1 MRIMGK
7 REWGSDA
14 ERMAENRR
22 GGRDQ
27 QPPAIGNRDR
37 RDSLQDDDAG
47 WLRTYLP
54 SVFRFP
60 FTSAHRYYI
69 ETIGECLRYGV
80 SKCVAAPRGDGKSS
94 ICRYL
99 ALKYALYRQI
109 KFPLLVCATGA
120 KASKTLKSIKQAL
133 RSGPRTPLGQD
144 FPLETHLAR
153 YIAPWPSRANNA
165 TAFSLPIKSEWSD
178 EHVIIPQ
185 LADHAEAPQEMI
197 DRWGLDRDSGLAGI
211 VMALGWT
218 SEQIQGCN
226 VYDLRPDF
234 VMLDDLDSRDSLASE
249 RGTVAEKIEAVIES
263 NISGL
268 VGMGERLGQVML
280 CTVPSRAS
288 VAFRYSDPQIKPAWS
303 GVRVKRITSMPT
315 DRELWSRYV
324 DLRQKGKKTFGDDGK
339 PIDVHGREAYQ
350 FYASNRAAMD
360 AGADVSNPHD
370 FDPKPTP
377 DGTPTHL
384 SALQK
389 CYDFIADKSWEAFAT
404 EYQNDPPVD
413 ETEGRLTLTNYHIR
427 ANARSG
433 HDRGVVPDDT
443 IAVTCGADV
452 QLAGLHTV
460 TIAWSDAAVGSI
472 IDFDFI
478 PFDGTQGR
486 PASACERLVLDGLQ
500 HWWSELQT
508 HPWGQSDDKEGAGW
522 LPDLTLIDSGWKDK
536 EWGTQ
541 PVYLLAYQC
550 GFKGIAPCKGD
561 ANFRPMLAS
570 KTCIPG
576 DGFNL
581 RLLDG
586 VWLAVLDAAAWK
598 LKVHSG
604 FLQAQ
609 GTAGSLGLYTPPRDD
624 NGREKWQ
631 RHQNYAGHILSE
643 EWQRQPNGTYQWVP
657 DGSRPGRKRPQKAN
671 HWLDATAYAIAARQI
686 WGVQTVKPQPVKAEP
701 VPQAAPI
708 EREEPAASGGGS
720 MGGRSRSW

>member
-218 SEQIQGCN
+218 SVPFRRTPPGNCSHAATIFRRAPATGQC
-226 VYDLRPDF
+226 
-234 VMLDDLDSRDSLASE
+234 LAATARRRTGKTIRE
-249 RGTVAEKIEAVIES
+249 RHRK
-263 NISGL
+263 
-268 VGMGERLGQVML
+268 
-280 CTVPSRAS
+280 
-288 VAFRYSDPQIKPAWS
+288 
-303 GVRVKRITSMPT
+303 
-315 DRELWSRYV
+315 
-324 DLRQKGKKTFGDDGK
+324 
-339 PIDVHGREAYQ
+339 
-350 FYASNRAAMD
+350 
-360 AGADVSNPHD
+360 DVSRTLQLRIAIPE
-370 FDPKPTP
+370 
-377 DGTPTHL
+377 
-384 SALQK
+384 SA
-389 CYDFIADKSWEAFAT
+389 
-404 EYQNDPPVD
+404 
-413 ETEGRLTLTNYHIR
+413 G
-427 ANARSG
+427 
-433 HDRGVVPDDT
+433 
-443 IAVTCGADV
+443 
-452 QLAGLHTV
+452 
-460 TIAWSDAAVGSI
+460 
-472 IDFDFI
+472 
-478 PFDGTQGR
+478 
-486 PASACERLVLDGLQ
+486 
-500 HWWSELQT
+500 
-508 HPWGQSDDKEGAGW
+508 
-522 LPDLTLIDSGWKDK
+522 
-536 EWGTQ
+536 
-541 PVYLLAYQC
+541 
-550 GFKGIAPCKGD
+550 
-561 ANFRPMLAS
+561 
-570 KTCIPG
+570 
-576 DGFNL
+576 
-581 RLLDG
+581 
-586 VWLAVLDAAAWK
+586 
-598 LKVHSG
+598 
-604 FLQAQ
+604 
-609 GTAGSLGLYTPPRDD
+609 
-624 NGREKWQ
+624 
-631 RHQNYAGHILSE
+631 
-643 EWQRQPNGTYQWVP
+643 
-657 DGSRPGRKRPQKAN
+657 
-671 HWLDATAYAIAARQI
+671 
-686 WGVQTVKPQPVKAEP
+686 
-701 VPQAAPI
+701 
-708 EREEPAASGGGS
+708 
-720 MGGRSRSW
+720 